1 MHRRNIVVFRTL
13 NIQGVR
19 HTDGVGFMQS
29 LTVPIKKSKI
39 KLNII
44 QCYVPTND
52 ADDKKKDAF
61 YLLHIVLNKAGKNDM
76 TILKATSM
84 QRWATSMSQKIR
96 STIFSSTGCQDDER
110 SRHFIRPPSSEHANK
125 DLPPKV

>member
-61 YLLHIVLNKAGKNDM
+61 YLLQIVLNKAGKNDM
-76 TILKATSM
+76 TILMGDFNVTEN
-84 QRWATSMSQKIR
+84 QIDHIFINRMS
-96 STIFSSTGCQDDER
+96 G
-110 SRHFIRPPSSEHANK
+110 
-125 DLPPKV
+125 

>member
-76 TILKATSM
+76 TILMGDFNVTEN
-84 QRWATSMSQKIR
+84 QIDHIFINRMS
-96 STIFSSTGCQDDER
+96 G
-110 SRHFIRPPSSEHANK
+110 
-125 DLPPKV
+125 

>member
-1 MHRRNIVVFRTL
+1 MLYSGHCAY
-13 NIQGVR
+13 GVR

-44 QCYVPTND
+44 QYYVPTND

-61 YLLHIVLNKAGKNDM
+61 YLLQIVLNKAGKNDM
-76 TILKATSM
+76 TILMGDFNAKMGDFNVTEN
-84 QRWATSMSQKIR
+84 QIDHIFINRMS
-96 STIFSSTGCQDDER
+96 G
-110 SRHFIRPPSSEHANK
+110 
-125 DLPPKV
+125 

>member
-44 QCYVPTND
+44 QYYVPTND

>member
-29 LTVPIKKSKI
+29 LTVPIKKSKV

-76 TILKATSM
+76 TILMGDFNAKMGDFNVTEN
-84 QRWATSMSQKIR
+84 QIDHIFINRMS
-96 STIFSSTGCQDDER
+96 G
-110 SRHFIRPPSSEHANK
+110 
-125 DLPPKV
+125 